1 MRITIET
8 EDDVESITIEFKH
21 RNKPE
26 IREMVV
32 GNKADPIRN
41 SAAVPVDNTRRPVP
55 VSREDHL
62 MKGAINDPAL
72 SISESPKGKSL
83 DIPDVE
89 PIIEVDVPG
98 MSIEEM

>member
-32 GNKADPIRN
+32 GNKADLIRN
-41 SAAVPVDNTRRPVP
+41 SAAVPVDNTRRP